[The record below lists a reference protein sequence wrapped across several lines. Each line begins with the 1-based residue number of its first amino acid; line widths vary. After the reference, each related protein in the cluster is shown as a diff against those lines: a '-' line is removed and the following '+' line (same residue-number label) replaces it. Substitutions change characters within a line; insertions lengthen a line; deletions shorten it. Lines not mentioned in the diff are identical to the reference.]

1 MNKKELVRDY
11 IKKKRYFSLSQIVG
25 DTGLKRKPTKD
36 YLSQLKPE
44 GAVFDAGYGCFSSI
58 RERFIFP
65 HVERV
70 ILRTC

>member
-25 DTGLKRKPTKD
+25 DIGLKRKLTKD
-36 YLSQLKPE
+36 YLSQLKLE

-58 RERFIFP
+58 PKRFIFP